1 MASFILPFKRKYKKN
16 FDDLELNS
24 NWKFK
29 PFPLYLIKWPP
40 IKIFVKLHKS
50 LLLLG
55 NIVKGTAS
63 DLREFLKAESPWK
76 LILFISS

>member
-1 MASFILPFKRKYKKN
+1 MASFILSFKRMYKEN

-29 PFPLYLIKWPP
+29 PFPLYLIKLSPF
-40 IKIFVKLHKS
+40 KIFVKLYKS

-63 DLREFLKAESPWK
+63 DLRQAESLSK
-76 LILFISS
+76 LVIFISS

>member
-1 MASFILPFKRKYKKN
+1 MASFILSFKRMYKEN

-24 NWKFK
+24 YWKIK

-40 IKIFVKLHKS
+40 FKIFMKFHKS
-50 LLLLG
+50 LVLLG

-63 DLREFLKAESPWK
+63 DLR
-76 LILFISS
+76 